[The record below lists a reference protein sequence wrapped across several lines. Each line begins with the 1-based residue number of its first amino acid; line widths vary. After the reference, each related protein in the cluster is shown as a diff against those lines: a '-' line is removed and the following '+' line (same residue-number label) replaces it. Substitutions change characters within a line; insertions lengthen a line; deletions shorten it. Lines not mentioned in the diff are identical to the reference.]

1 MNVHTPLYNTNL
13 NKHTSDPNA
22 PSSWSTVPVEQQQ
35 YGMLKQFEAA
45 FFKKYSVNFV
55 FAGHVHTYERFQ
67 AMYNGTAA
75 DATGTVFMSVGTGGS
90 VGDFGG
96 YPPYTDAKGVRWT
109 QNGKVWIASNCLLT
123 KTLTLTLTQPN
134 PALILTQTLPIPH
147 PNPNPT
153 PTLTLTQ
160 PQPNPNG
167 KVDCVNRLVD
177 GVPNT
182 AAQGVDTDCCSNG
195 ASSAKVRASP
205 SRPLYSHLSSP
216 ISSSLSF
223 LTGASNAKERR
234 ALPRPCVALITP
246 YLSPV

>member
-123 KTLTLTLTQPN
+123 KTLTLTIMSITQRHESKRRLYRRRKKRPQQY
-134 PALILTQTLPIPH
+134 PPH
-147 PNPNPT
+147 H
-153 PTLTLTQ
+153 
-160 PQPNPNG
+160 PQN
-167 KVDCVNRLVD
+167 
-177 GVPNT
+177 
-182 AAQGVDTDCCSNG
+182 
-195 ASSAKVRASP
+195 
-205 SRPLYSHLSSP
+205 
-216 ISSSLSF
+216 SF
-223 LTGASNAKERR
+223 L
-234 ALPRPCVALITP
+234 
-246 YLSPV
+246 YQM

>member
-1 MNVHTPLYNTNL
+1 MGDRTQRRCAVLSVVPEVHPLTLPAPPTPPHPQVNRANTPWVIMNVHTPLYNTNL

-123 KTLTLTLTQPN
+123 KTLEIN
-134 PALILTQTLPIPH
+134 I
-147 PNPNPT
+147 
-153 PTLTLTQ
+153 
-160 PQPNPNG
+160 
-167 KVDCVNRLVD
+167 
-177 GVPNT
+177 
-182 AAQGVDTDCCSNG
+182 
-195 ASSAKVRASP
+195 
-205 SRPLYSHLSSP
+205 
-216 ISSSLSF
+216 
-223 LTGASNAKERR
+223 
-234 ALPRPCVALITP
+234 
-246 YLSPV
+246 